1 MYCRLQ
7 IETLQAQLAT
17 YQASSPLLRS
27 LSPSRAAAAS
37 DDYTELRKEKK
48 LLQSRNESL
57 ELQLEQMSSALH
69 TERAAHE
76 AAIKDACLQLSEEL
90 LSKESELRTE
100 RLQFQDQLDLLHAE
114 VQHKAGLLA
123 DERELRCE
131 AHTVSDQCVEEA
143 AGLLQVAQ
151 DELAELRIQLR
162 TTTVLPAKT
171 DALPS
176 RPDALTAAAFR
187 PVATRVAAPVAT
199 PAATRAAAP
208 VIEDQ
213 HLQQGSTQ
221 VLMAGME
228 SRLGELNEI
237 VFSTSIMLAAAEGEL
252 RQANQDLE
260 LRAVVMEQMQ
270 GQVKEFQRRAL
281 EATAAT
287 AATENILE
295 WLLESGSF
303 EGHAQMASQQLT
315 PIASPQET
323 DLEYLCHSV
332 VSVMAPEAMAVAGWQ
347 SSQQWKQLAGW
358 RARDRWRDL
367 RIRMGDKKM
376 PLIELAHKHRLQQ
389 CASQMAGRIMTQG
402 QKRNMARPPNRVAP
416 YKYERDLAHPI
427 WQPSAHSSRPQ
438 RAASHLVPEFYD
450 DIVSHHA
457 IPTLNRHP
465 TAIKHI
471 QSQLHLHTEPTLT
484 SNSNNTRS
492 SIYSKPLLPRSTK
505 SPKQAT

>member
-1 MYCRLQ
+1 MLRSL
-7 IETLQAQLAT
+7 
-17 YQASSPLLRS
+17 SRS

-37 DDYTELRKEKK
+37 DDYAELRKEKK
-48 LLQSRNESL
+48 LLESKNESL
-57 ELQLEQMSSALH
+57 ELQVEQMSSALH

-90 LSKESELRTE
+90 LRKESELRTE
-100 RLQFQDQLDLLHAE
+100 RLQFQDQLNLLHAE
-114 VQHKAGLLA
+114 VQHKAGMLA

-143 AGLLQVAQ
+143 AVLLQATQ
-151 DELAELRIQLR
+151 DELAELRTQLR
-162 TTTVLPAKT
+162 TTTVSRAKT
-171 DALPS
+171 DALPD

-187 PVATRVAAPVAT
+187 PGITPAAAPAPAPAAVTAAAPV
-199 PAATRAAAP
+199 AAP

-213 HLQQGSTQ
+213 NLQLGSTQ

-228 SRLGELNEI
+228 SKLGELNEI
-237 VFSTSIMLAAAEGEL
+237 VFSTSIMLAAAEGDL
-252 RQANQDLE
+252 RQANQELQ

-303 EGHAQMASQQLT
+303 EGQMASQQLT

-376 PLIELAHKHRLQQ
+376 PHIELVHEHRLKQ

-402 QKRNMARPPNRVAP
+402 QKRSMARPPHRVA
-416 YKYERDLAHPI
+416 YTYERDLSHPI

-438 RAASHLVPEFYD
+438 RAANHLVPQFYD
-450 DIVSHHA
+450 DVVSHDA
-457 IPTLNRHP
+457 IPTLNRHPSAP

-484 SNSNNTRS
+484 SNSSNTRA

-505 SPKQAT
+505 SPEQAT